1 MAIKTPDKKV
11 WKKAE
16 LERIRG
22 IAEDLYINKGYN
34 LTQICEEWDVSQQ
47 TLTKWKKGK
56 PGEKPWNERK
66 AFNELTPVKL
76 RELLLDEA
84 LKIAQGSKAS
94 FNADAL
100 AKIISA
106 VDRID
111 KSVNVRVVISVFM
124 EFDKWMVDSDPVMA
138 NEFTKYHKLFIQYFI
153 STEH

>member
-1 MAIKTPDKKV
+1 MAEKKPEKKA

-22 IAEDLYINKGYN
+22 IAEDLYINKGYD
-34 LTQICEEWDVSQQ
+34 LTKISEEWDISPQ
-47 TLTKWKKGK
+47 TLSKWKKGK

-76 RELLLDEA
+76 REVLLEEA
-84 LKIAQGSKAS
+84 LNIAQGKDAS

-111 KSVNVRVVISVFM
+111 KSVNIRVVISVFM
-124 EFDKWMVDSDPVMA
+124 EFDKWMVDADPVQA
-138 NEFTKYHKLFIQYFI
+138 NEFTKFHKLFIQHFI
-153 STEH
+153 SSER